1 MVSRVSRFAGGNVP
15 PASRRQHRRWG
26 AGICSVLGAV
36 ALLST
41 GLTTGAVAAD
51 VQSKQWYLSAMKA
64 EEMWKVSN
72 GEGVKVAVIDTGV
85 NPDTPSLRGR
95 VLADESSVSLAHKA
109 TEDDNDHGS
118 TMAEL
123 IAGTGAGGG
132 LKGLAPGAK
141 FVPYLIAIEYAS
153 KSERQR
159 PPDLSYEIRAAA

>member
-41 GLTTGAVAAD
+41 GLTTGAAAAD

-64 EEMWKVSN
+64 EGMWKVST
-72 GEGVKVAVIDTGV
+72 GEGIKVAVIDSGV
-85 NPDTPSLRGR
+85 NPDTPSLRGQ
-95 VLADESSVSLAHKA
+95 VLTGEVPDSVGHKA
-109 TEDDNDHGS
+109 TEDYSGHGTS
-118 TMAEL
+118 MAEL

-141 FVPYLIAIEYAS
+141 IVPYRIALA
-153 KSERQR
+153 
-159 PPDLSYEIRAAA
+159 